1 LRFSREVIRSRQ
13 SFRREPDAAPLF
25 DQQTDGI
32 PQQFPELPHK
42 TAALCAVGPLTPKG
56 MVLQKP
62 WQIGDL
68 RVVLILR
75 TVVCS
80 VGST

>member
-1 LRFSREVIRSRQ
+1 
-13 SFRREPDAAPLF
+13 
-25 DQQTDGI
+25 
-32 PQQFPELPHK
+32 
-42 TAALCAVGPLTPKG
+42 

-80 VGST
+80 VGSTSRVSFGNCTNAFYVGPSILRRRAGKSGLGETTRYTGFI

>member
-25 DQQTDGI
+25 DQQANGI
-32 PQQFPELPHK
+32 PRASQ
-42 TAALCAVGPLTPKG
+42 LTPKG